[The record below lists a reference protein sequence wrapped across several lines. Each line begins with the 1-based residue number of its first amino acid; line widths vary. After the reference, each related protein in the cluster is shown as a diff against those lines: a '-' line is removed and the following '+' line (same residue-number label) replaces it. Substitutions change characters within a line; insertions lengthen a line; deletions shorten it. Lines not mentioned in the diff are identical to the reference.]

1 METTAMTKPLTELT
15 FYDLRKQTNRL
26 AKKTYDLNRE
36 TARRFLVERY
46 GTETPE
52 LKTYQS
58 YVTLSVPLT
67 VYAKDEADAKELIN
81 DHVYIEIGHPAAM
94 WIASIPGTLIELD
107 DMQTLDIDELE
118 EKTEEEPL
126 AA

>member
-1 METTAMTKPLTELT
+1 MTKPLTELP
-15 FYDLRKQTNRL
+15 FYELSKQIGRL

-36 TARRFLVERY
+36 AVRPFLIERY

-81 DHVYIEIGHPAAM
+81 DHVNIEIGHPAAM
-94 WIASIPGTLIELD
+94 WIDSIPGTLIELD

-118 EKTEEEPL
+118 ETTEEMSL